1 MATSHLGEV
10 VALGTAVFWTV
21 TALAFQQATR
31 RAGSLSV
38 NLIRL
43 LMALVLYALFSFFIR
58 GLFFPTDASAHN
70 WIWMTLSGIV
80 GFVLGDYFLFKS
92 YEYITARISMLMMA
106 LSPPIAAFISWIAL
120 GETLSWKALLAMM
133 ITLAGIALVVLE
145 RNKQDEE
152 NETNAKSK
160 KVQFSFPVKGLL
172 FAFGGAVGQAG
183 GLVLSKYG
191 MGDYNVFA
199 ATQIRVIAG
208 SIGFAILITL
218 IKRWPRVKAAVSDKK
233 AMGYMTIGA
242 FFGPF
247 IGVYFSLLSV
257 KYTSVGIA
265 STIMSIMPVLI
276 IVPAVLI
283 YKEKVTIKEIVG
295 SVVTVLGVALFFV
308 M

>member
-1 MATSHLGEV
+1 
-10 VALGTAVFWTV
+10 
-21 TALAFQQATR
+21 
-31 RAGSLSV
+31 
-38 NLIRL
+38 
-43 LMALVLYALFSFFIR
+43 
-58 GLFFPTDASAHN
+58 
-70 WIWMTLSGIV
+70 
-80 GFVLGDYFLFKS
+80 
-92 YEYITARISMLMMA
+92 
-106 LSPPIAAFISWIAL
+106 
-120 GETLSWKALLAMM
+120 
-133 ITLAGIALVVLE
+133 
-145 RNKQDEE
+145 
-152 NETNAKSK
+152 
-160 KVQFSFPVKGLL
+160 
-172 FAFGGAVGQAG
+172 
-183 GLVLSKYG
+183 

-276 IVPAVLI
+276 IVPAVII